1 MPILPRLP
9 LIVLTHITQYLAS
22 QDGSKT
28 QKQLLPSLAEHISRR
43 HSANNDVDSLSTIIT
58 KIQHEARRIRAVQK
72 ATAVAE
78 LHYSELQ
85 ERLASTRLTAVRRA
99 VIERENAGIIRAY
112 NNRKILKTD
121 KWTQVEE
128 RLVAALTALKERN
141 NLWAAEKEKA
151 KQEDKERKEE
161 QKKQEK
167 KEKEEKKAAE
177 KEEKQKA
184 EQAKRDREA
193 ELKARQTDVRAMQ
206 TLDAKAKQLD
216 LEKERQEEAA
226 RRKRIDA
233 KLETLLDL
241 FIDNAQHTKR
251 QRRDETAESDSDKEN
266 VRPEGQWQA

>member
-1 MPILPRLP
+1 M
-9 LIVLTHITQYLAS
+9 
-22 QDGSKT
+22 
-28 QKQLLPSLAEHISRR
+28 
-43 HSANNDVDSLSTIIT
+43 
-58 KIQHEARRIRAVQK
+58 
-72 ATAVAE
+72 
-78 LHYSELQ
+78 
-85 ERLASTRLTAVRRA
+85 RRA
-99 VIERENAGIIRAY
+99 AIERENAGIIRAY

-121 KWTQVEE
+121 KWTQAEE
-128 RLVAALTALKERN
+128 RLVAALTALKEKN
-141 NLWAAEKEKA
+141 NVWAAEKEKV
-151 KQEDKERKEE
+151 KQEDKERKGE

-206 TLDAKAKQLD
+206 SLDAKAKQLD

-226 RRKRIDA
+226 RRKRIDV

-241 FIDNAQHTKR
+241 FFDNEQHKKR
-251 QRRDETAESDSDKEN
+251 QRRDETVESDSDKEN